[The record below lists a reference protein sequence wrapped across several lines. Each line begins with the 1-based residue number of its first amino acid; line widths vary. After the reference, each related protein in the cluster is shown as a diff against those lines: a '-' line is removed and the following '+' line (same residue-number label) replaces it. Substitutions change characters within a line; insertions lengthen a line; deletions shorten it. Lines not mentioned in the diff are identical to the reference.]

1 MRNWQDYATDSNT
14 NSSHR
19 PIPAQLT
26 AKKSSPS
33 APRPPKAWLYFNI
46 FLTILCAIAL
56 IVGFID
62 GLLAYQGAASNPEDS
77 LFSLTIQHTAI
88 LFTLP
93 GTWLFYLYLLLTGR
107 DTTNGS
113 GIAIMGTFVS
123 GFLGFMLIVN
133 AFIAL
138 MSYLQHRRTNLSRRF
153 QKNLIFATIPP
164 IFIIVTLII
173 LFFLP
178 FIMLPHRLA

>member
-14 NSSHR
+14 NSSHK
-19 PIPAQLT
+19 PIPAKLATQ
-26 AKKSSPS
+26 KSTPS

-46 FLTILCAIAL
+46 FLTLLCVIAL
-56 IVGFID
+56 VVGFID
-62 GLLAYQGAASNPEDS
+62 GLSAYQRVVSNPEDS

-93 GTWLFYLYLLLTGR
+93 GTWLFYLYLLLTGQA
-107 DTTNGS
+107 TTNGS

-133 AFIAL
+133 TFIAL
-138 MSYLQHRRTNLSRRF
+138 RSYLQHRRTNLSRRF

-164 IFIIVTLII
+164 IFIIVILII

-178 FIMLPHRLA
+178 FIMLPHHLA